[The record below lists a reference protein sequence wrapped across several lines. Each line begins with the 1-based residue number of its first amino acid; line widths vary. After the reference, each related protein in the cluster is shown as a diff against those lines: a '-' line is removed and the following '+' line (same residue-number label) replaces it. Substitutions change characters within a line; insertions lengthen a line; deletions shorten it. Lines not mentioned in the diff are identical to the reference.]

1 MLSCKDVSRM
11 VSESLDRKLS
21 LYDRLRV
28 KLHLLICNACQQMVK
43 QMELLRSAF
52 QRFGSTEK
60 KQSHTEQGT
69 LSKEARTRILER
81 LQHAQHKHN
90 NHE

>member
-1 MLSCKDVSRM
+1 MA
-11 VSESLDRKLS
+11 SESLDRKLS

-28 KLHLLICNACQQMVK
+28 KLHLLMCNACQQIVK
-43 QMELLRSAF
+43 QMKLLRAAS
-52 QRFGSTEK
+52 QRFGSAEDE
-60 KQSHTEQGT
+60 QLHTEQGT
-69 LSKEARTRILER
+69 LSKEARIRILEQ